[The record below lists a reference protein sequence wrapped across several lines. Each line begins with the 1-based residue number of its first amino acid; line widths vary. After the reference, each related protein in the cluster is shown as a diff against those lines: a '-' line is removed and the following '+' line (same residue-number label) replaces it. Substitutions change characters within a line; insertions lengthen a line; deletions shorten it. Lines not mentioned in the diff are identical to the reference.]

1 MKGPRLR
8 PVCAERARL
17 STVPYSTV
25 LDPNKVNTQQSHHA
39 GVLEITTADVSGH
52 WAAVDRS
59 SSIDDPMPAEVP
71 PAVAREVNA
80 SDFEL
85 HPS

>member
-1 MKGPRLR
+1 MK
-8 PVCAERARL
+8 VSA
-17 STVPYSTV
+17 
-25 LDPNKVNTQQSHHA
+25 QSHHA

-52 WAAVDRS
+52 RAAVELPVDRKAVRS
-59 SSIDDPMPAEVP
+59 DAHAE
-71 PAVAREVNA
+71 AGATCSCERGEWREVNA

>member
-1 MKGPRLR
+1 M
-8 PVCAERARL
+8 
-17 STVPYSTV
+17 
-25 LDPNKVNTQQSHHA
+25 KVNTQQSHHA

-80 SDFEL
+80 SDFEFHL
-85 HPS
+85 IGQAI